1 MLVLSCDI
9 ITDMAI
15 HLLADVHRTYDAS
28 VTMMMAPTPD
38 VAEMSA
44 PGGKSSKKMG
54 RNVAEYQ

>member
-1 MLVLSCDI
+1 MSCDI
-9 ITDMAI
+9 ITDIAI

-28 VTMMMAPTPD
+28 VTMMMALTHD

-54 RNVAEYQ
+54 RNVAKYE